1 MLNLFKSD
9 IYKLSKSKAFFIS
22 MLVCIFLTFMS
33 VVIIYYTTN
42 GNSTSASSGI
52 SVSVS
57 EEAMKSDKSVINN
70 VKGYL
75 DSADLFFYISIF
87 ISVFINME
95 FSSGAIKNI
104 ASKGYN
110 RSYIYISKLITC
122 FISTLILIVIS
133 LLTMGIATYAFYG
146 LGDINSNLIS
156 DALIH
161 ISKQVSMYL
170 AMTSVF
176 VTLAYIFKK
185 NTPCIAI
192 MIILVNILPMVAYT
206 LRNKF
211 SHSEYLITYSI
222 SKIDSLSVN
231 PYLLSVMY
239 IIISIVVGCTIFK
252 KQDIK

>member
-1 MLNLFKSD
+1 
-9 IYKLSKSKAFFIS
+9 
-22 MLVCIFLTFMS
+22 
-33 VVIIYYTTN
+33 
-42 GNSTSASSGI
+42 
-52 SVSVS
+52 
-57 EEAMKSDKSVINN
+57 
-70 VKGYL
+70 
-75 DSADLFFYISIF
+75 
-87 ISVFINME
+87 
-95 FSSGAIKNI
+95 
-104 ASKGYN
+104 
-110 RSYIYISKLITC
+110 
-122 FISTLILIVIS
+122 
-133 LLTMGIATYAFYG
+133 
-146 LGDINSNLIS
+146 
-156 DALIH
+156 
-161 ISKQVSMYL
+161 MYL